1 MKIAIV
7 KNDEVLA
14 VLKLEAVPR
23 KGEIIRDMDGKEFK
37 VLQVVWQQNLFIGED
52 EVSAQKCAARVM
64 VK

>member
-14 VLKLEAVPR
+14 CLKLEAVPR
-23 KGEIIRDMDGKEFK
+23 KGEIIRDMDGNEFK
-37 VLQVVWQQNLFIGED
+37 VVQVVWQQNLFVGED